1 MIEIAISPAAYE
13 AIRATLEPRNVLQPK
28 RNIRGEYVI
37 WLDDR
42 IVARLARLRDEGEDY
57 SDVILRLA
65 KAEGGLS

>member
-1 MIEIAISPAAYE
+1 MSRPNSAQRSNQETSYQ
-13 AIRATLEPRNVLQPK
+13 TK

-37 WLDDR
+37 WLDDQ

-65 KAEGGLS
+65 KAEGGVN